1 MRLTDHD
8 GYSALFLAVIYGHVH
23 FVKLLLGFGADP
35 NALEAGGRGFSP
47 LMAAA
52 EAGHELVV
60 HSLVKMGADVN
71 YANVLGDN
79 ARSVAAKGSL
89 GAMQEPLNRLI
100 SETFIISS
108 SFHCKACSMVRR
120 GLTIT

>member
-47 LMAAA
+47 LMVAA

-60 HSLVKMGADVN
+60 QALVKMGADVN

-79 ARSVAAKGSL
+79 ARTVAAKGIFE
-89 GAMQEPLNRLI
+89 Q
-100 SETFIISS
+100 
-108 SFHCKACSMVRR
+108 
-120 GLTIT
+120 